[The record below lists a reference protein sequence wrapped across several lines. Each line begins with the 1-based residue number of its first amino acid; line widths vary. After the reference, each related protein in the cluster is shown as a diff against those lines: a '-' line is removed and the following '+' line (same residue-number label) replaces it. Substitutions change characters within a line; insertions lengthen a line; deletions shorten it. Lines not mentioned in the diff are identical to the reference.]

1 MTWLY
6 LILGILVVVAPWI
19 LGFSSITG
27 GLWGNVVLGLIIVIA
42 ALYEMSSKKS

>member
-6 LILGILVVVAPWI
+6 LILGILVVIAPWV
-19 LGFSSITG
+19 LGFSSVAAGT
-27 GLWGNVVLGLIIVIA
+27 WGNVVLGLIVVIA